1 MNLKKPEDMNNH
13 SSLGVKLSWFT
24 TPKNSNKIFLGLA
37 LFCLI
42 LFLADFGYHKYGH
55 FFIEE
60 IPGFY
65 GAYGFVMFTVL
76 IFVAK
81 FLRLIIK
88 RPENYYGE
96 KAIDQEDYPAS
107 QLEQDA
113 K

>member
-1 MNLKKPEDMNNH
+1 MNLKKYKNIDNH
-13 SSLGVKLSWFT
+13 SSLGLKLSWFMK
-24 TPKNSNKIFLGLA
+24 PKNSNKIFLGLA
-37 LFCLI
+37 LLCLA
-42 LFLADFGYHKYGH
+42 LFLADFSYHKYGH
-55 FFIEE
+55 FLIEE

-88 RPENYYGE
+88 RPENYYGD